1 MTTRALPI
9 CESSSTNANADDKLP
24 VASRRYSRRAITTN
38 PPVDDGDESRWPLG
52 VVWLMVRH
60 LDVLCRMSYV
70 SIMPHP
76 RFSQS
81 FPNSGTSYTLHATR
95 ELTNTTTATNY
106 GLEGMLDCA
115 N

>member
-24 VASRRYSRRAITTN
+24 VASRRYSRRAIASN

-106 GLEGMLDCA
+106 GLEGMLGCA